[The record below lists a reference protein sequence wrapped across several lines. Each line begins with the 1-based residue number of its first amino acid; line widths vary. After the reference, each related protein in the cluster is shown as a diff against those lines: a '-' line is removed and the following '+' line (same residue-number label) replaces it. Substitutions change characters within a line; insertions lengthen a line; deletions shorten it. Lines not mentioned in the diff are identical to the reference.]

1 MDFAAPESGSI
12 NEFLLEGVN
21 PSCIFMYVNIRG
33 LASDN
38 DVNRLSG
45 MRNKLL
51 NVFRTVGRGLSLTLR
66 HFFAATESRRVKS
79 ITDDNYFLQN
89 SGTTTIQYPH
99 QKLPLPEV
107 ARYQLD
113 VEMDD
118 CIVCDLCAK
127 ICPVD
132 CIEIES
138 IKSTEAIGKT
148 SDGTTK
154 RLYAAKFDIDMAKC
168 MYCGLCTVVCPTEC
182 IIMTDTYDRSTLTLN
197 EMVYK
202 FSDMTAGEAEEKRIA
217 LEKQNAE
224 RQAAKQAA
232 LSPEKPKE

>member
-1 MDFAAPESGSI
+1 M
-12 NEFLLEGVN
+12 
-21 PSCIFMYVNIRG
+21 IRKVLKVFKTVVKG
-33 LASDN
+33 L
-38 DVNRLSG
+38 
-45 MRNKLL
+45 K
-51 NVFRTVGRGLSLTLR
+51 LTLR
-66 HFFAATESRRVKS
+66 HFFAATESRKVKAIS
-79 ITDDNYFLQN
+79 DPDYFAQN

-99 QKLPLPEV
+99 VQLPVPDV
-107 ARYQLD
+107 GRYQLD

-132 CIEIES
+132 CIDIES

-182 IIMTDTYDRSTLTLN
+182 IVMTDTYDRSMIDLN
-197 EMVYK
+197 EMTYK
-202 FSDMTAGEAEEKRIA
+202 FSDMTAAEADEKRFA
-217 LEKQNAE
+217 LEQLNAE
-224 RQAAKQAA
+224 RFAAKQLA
-232 LSPEKPKE
+232 LQQNTGNQI

>member
-1 MDFAAPESGSI
+1 
-12 NEFLLEGVN
+12 
-21 PSCIFMYVNIRG
+21 MYVNIRG

-66 HFFAATESRRVKS
+66 HFFAATESRRVKA

-232 LSPEKPKE
+232 LSPEKPK